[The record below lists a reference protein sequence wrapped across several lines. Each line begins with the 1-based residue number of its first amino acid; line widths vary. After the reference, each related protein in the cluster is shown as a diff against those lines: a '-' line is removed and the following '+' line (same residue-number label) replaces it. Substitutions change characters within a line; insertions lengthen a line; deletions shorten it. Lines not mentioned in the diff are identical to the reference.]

1 MQHMYIKCL
10 ITWVLL
16 SHILSTSFSI
26 FWILYLPLLQFFE
39 GNSERY
45 LLALESFQTISF
57 LSYFINIML
66 HHSFW
71 CTLPNLNHIWLF
83 TKLLTNQWQ
92 NNIIDLHYVSQGYFK
107 MFILFLGFVSFPS
120 SKDFLDYIDQR
131 NSWEWLQKTFLIV
144 A

>member
-1 MQHMYIKCL
+1 MYIKSL
-10 ITWVLL
+10 ITRGLL
-16 SHILSTSFSI
+16 SHIT
-26 FWILYLPLLQFFE
+26 LLFFEFHICQFFE
-39 GNSERY
+39 KDSERY

-57 LSYFINIML
+57 LSCFINIML

>member
-1 MQHMYIKCL
+1 MQHMYIKSL
-10 ITWVLL
+10 ITWGLL
-16 SHILSTSFSI
+16 SHITLF
-26 FWILYLPLLQFFE
+26 FFFFLILYLPVLWKNF
-39 GNSERY
+39 ERY
-45 LLALESFQTISF
+45 LQALESFQTITF
-57 LSYFINIML
+57 LLCFINIML
-66 HHSFW
+66 QHSFW

>member
-10 ITWVLL
+10 IPGREGFLVTL
-16 SHILSTSFSI
+16 
-26 FWILYLPLLQFFE
+26 LYLVYFGFHFYQMA
-39 GNSERY
+39 S
-45 LLALESFQTISF
+45 ESFQTISI
-57 LSYFINIML
+57 LSCFINIML

-120 SKDFLDYIDQR
+120 SKDFLNYIDQR